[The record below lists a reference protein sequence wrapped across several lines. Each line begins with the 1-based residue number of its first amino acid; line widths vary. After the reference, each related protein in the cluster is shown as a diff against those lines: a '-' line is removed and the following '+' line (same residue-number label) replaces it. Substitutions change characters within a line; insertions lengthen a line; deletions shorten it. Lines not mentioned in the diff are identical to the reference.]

1 MVNMPFISQVTL
13 NGYSFENVAF
23 HVLHE
28 RIPLYTF
35 RTLSDWWDHRTSL
48 NRWRT
53 VDHYV
58 RRCRGNVRILESVD
72 FIGRTSELARLFGI
86 LFFSVICRGS
96 QVFLKFID
104 LRFSWLHIF
113 RYRCKIKNFRLVS
126 LWSIF
131 EFYESQN
138 ESVIIYTPLFR
149 PSIASTL
156 ILTWV
161 KRLLL
166 MNAERTKKYARY
178 ARERALRAVC
188 YDTRKPLGACTGCS
202 EVLVFVY
209 SLCCFVVSLVS
220 RWVNDVKDC
229 KADELHRSLPQYRTT
244 CTVSP
249 PWYVPT

>member
-1 MVNMPFISQVTL
+1 MLHSTEIKINCRLLAPPIVKIERTIRHLMVNIVIDMPFISQVTL

-104 LRFSWLHIF
+104 LRFSWLYIF

-126 LWSIF
+126 L
-131 EFYESQN
+131 
-138 ESVIIYTPLFR
+138 
-149 PSIASTL
+149 
-156 ILTWV
+156 
-161 KRLLL
+161 
-166 MNAERTKKYARY
+166 
-178 ARERALRAVC
+178 
-188 YDTRKPLGACTGCS
+188 
-202 EVLVFVY
+202 
-209 SLCCFVVSLVS
+209 
-220 RWVNDVKDC
+220 
-229 KADELHRSLPQYRTT
+229 
-244 CTVSP
+244 
-249 PWYVPT
+249 